1 MCRPN
6 ENCIYWQYL
15 QPYSSMK
22 SVSLESLV
30 TLHNR
35 ISTTQLS
42 SDTSKEEIVRI
53 LHTSFKVAAHRP
65 LSILLEEAAAMDAND
80 FNVSIDHIVDF
91 FQDLHNGKHNVGNK
105 GAAEN
110 IKTEF
115 ATSMQYIR
123 EQFNQANL
131 EIELDVK
138 GVVDIQSQVLARIIR
153 E

>member
-1 MCRPN
+1 M
-6 ENCIYWQYL
+6 E
-15 QPYSSMK
+15 

-53 LHTSFKVAAHRP
+53 LHTSFKIAAHRP
-65 LSILLEEAAAMDAND
+65 LSILFEEAMDAND

-91 FQDLHNGKHNVGNK
+91 FQDLDNGGHNGGHN

-110 IKTEF
+110 IKREF
-115 ATSMQYIR
+115 MTSIQYIR

-131 EIELDVK
+131 EIEIDVE
-138 GVVDIQSQVLARIIR
+138 GVEDLQSQVLARIR